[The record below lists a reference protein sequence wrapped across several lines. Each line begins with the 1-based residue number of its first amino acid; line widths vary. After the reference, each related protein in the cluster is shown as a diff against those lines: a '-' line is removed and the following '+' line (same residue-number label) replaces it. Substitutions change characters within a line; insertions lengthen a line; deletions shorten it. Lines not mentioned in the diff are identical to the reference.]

1 MVLDWQ
7 IVHKYTVLINLKG
20 FVLKLL
26 LSRNTGLKKKK
37 PIDII
42 SIAENLTKT
51 GIWLKQQ
58 SIIFQYL
65 NLILQPNTVW
75 LNLIYLIVKIKR
87 QLLYHRIK

>member
-26 LSRNTGLKKKK
+26 SSRNTGLKKKK

-42 SIAENLTKT
+42 SIAENLTKI

-58 SIIFQYL
+58 SIIFHYL

-75 LNLIYLIVKIKR
+75 LNLYLFDC
-87 QLLYHRIK
+87 